1 MLKEL
6 NSKPIKVIALLDT
19 SEMIKPL
26 EQTQGEERR
35 LFSDEYINDHWREL
49 IMTSS
54 TDPLEDDDKILQ
66 EE

>member
-19 SEMIKPL
+19 SETIKPL

>member
-19 SEMIKPL
+19 SETIKPL

-54 TDPLEDDDKILQ
+54 TDPLEDDDKVLQ